1 MVLQEKVTVAIL
13 MATYNGAIYLEEQ
26 IKSILSQTY
35 SNWLLYIH
43 DDGSSDATVQ
53 IINDYCDKFP
63 DKIVYMK
70 DEHQHRGA
78 ADSFLWMLKQVNAD
92 YYMFADQ
99 DDVWLPNKIQNAM
112 NIMLD
117 LEKNNSLS
125 IPILYHTDLVV
136 VDSELNTISSSLWRF
151 SHLLNIID
159 NPLLYSIN
167 NIVTGCTMLI
177 NKQCKNVLLF
187 EDKDVLMHDYWILL
201 YVLKN
206 KGVVYSNYKADI
218 LYRQHGNNVLGCA
231 GYSTSLKKR
240 MLNIK
245 RSLYYNY
252 RIYRSVNRILGMSL
266 FKYLYAKSLCSQK
279 MLGKVEK

>member
-1 MVLQEKVTVAIL
+1 MVAIL
-13 MATYNGAIYLEEQ
+13 MATYNGAFYLEEQ

-35 SNWLLYIH
+35 SDWLLYIH
-43 DDGSSDATVQ
+43 DDGSSDSTVQ
-53 IINDYCDKFP
+53 IIMDYCERYP
-63 DKIVYMK
+63 YKIYYMK
-70 DEHQHRGA
+70 DDVQHRGA
-78 ADSFLWMLKQVNAD
+78 AYSFLWLLKQVDAD

-99 DDVWLPNKIQNAM
+99 DDVWLSDKIQNAM
-112 NIMLD
+112 NIMVD

-151 SHLLNIID
+151 SHLFNIIN
-159 NPLLYSIN
+159 NPLFYSIN

-177 NKQCKNVLLF
+177 NKQCKNILPF

-206 KGVVYSNYKADI
+206 KGVVYSNHKADI

-240 MLNIK
+240 MLNFK

-279 MLGKVEK
+279 MLGKVE